1 MPSVDALDQRLQDL
15 NLTYRPQR
23 EWVEGRGLLIVIAH
37 FFSGVA
43 GGAWIFSLA
52 LDYQAGLVMSILAM
66 AFLAGGAHLAFLG
79 RWQRFWRIVLRP
91 HSSWISRGLLG
102 MAVFLLGAVL
112 YVLPGVQDT
121 AFGSVM
127 LVVSIIGVALVLTYK
142 GFVYAVSKAIP
153 FWNIQLLPFLYIAY
167 ALRGGAALLLVAGAI
182 AGDAFDIDLLEVIKL
197 WVGVSSAVLVLLYLV
212 LASNASAAA
221 RRSVRELVAGRISPA
236 FYAGTVFFGL
246 IIPIALGAVGEA
258 TGLSRGLLAF
268 IGVSSLVGDFYIK
281 YCVVKAGI
289 YVPILSDLPAARTY
303 GRHRAEEL

>member
-1 MPSVDALDQRLQDL
+1 VPSVDALDQRLQDL

-23 EWVEGRGLLIVIAH
+23 EWVVGRGLLIVIAH

-246 IIPIALGAVGEA
+246 VIPIALGAVGEA

>member
-1 MPSVDALDQRLQDL
+1 MPPLDALEQRLQDL

-43 GGAWIFSLA
+43 GGAWLFSLA
-52 LDYQAGLVMSILAM
+52 LDYQAGLVMSILVM

-79 RWQRFWRIVLRP
+79 RWQRFWRIILRP
-91 HSSWISRGLLG
+91 HTSWISRGLLG
-102 MAVFLLGAVL
+102 MTVFLVGAVL
-112 YVLPGVQDT
+112 YVLPGVQGT
-121 AFGSVM
+121 AFGSAM
-127 LVVSIIGVALVLTYK
+127 LVVSIIGMALVLTYK

-167 ALRGGAALLLVAGAI
+167 ALRGGAALLLVAAAI
-182 AGDAFDIDLLEVIKL
+182 AGDVFDIDLLEVIKL
-197 WVGVSSAVLVLLYLV
+197 WVVVSSAVLVLLYLV

-236 FYAGTVFFGL
+236 FYAGTIFFGL

-268 IGVSSLVGDFYIK
+268 IGLSSLVGDLYIK
-281 YCVVKAGI
+281 YCVVRAGI
-289 YVPILSDLPAARTY
+289 YVPILSDLPATRSY
-303 GRHRAEEL
+303 GRHRAEDF

>member
-1 MPSVDALDQRLQDL
+1 MPSVDALEQRLQDL

-43 GGAWIFSLA
+43 AGAWLLSLV
-52 LDYQAGLVMSILAM
+52 LDYQAGLVMSILVM

-79 RWQRFWRIVLRP
+79 RWQRFWRIILRP

-102 MAVFLLGAVL
+102 MAVFLVGASL
-112 YVLPGVQDT
+112 YVLPGVQGT
-121 AFGSVM
+121 AFGSAM
-127 LVVSIIGVALVLTYK
+127 LVVSVIGMALVLTYK

-153 FWNIQLLPFLYIAY
+153 FWNVQLLPFLYIAY

-182 AGDAFDIDLLEVIKL
+182 AGDVFDIDLLEVIKL
-197 WVGVSSAVLVLLYLV
+197 WVVVSSAVLVLLYLV
-212 LASNASAAA
+212 LASTASTAA
-221 RRSVRELVAGRISPA
+221 RRSVRELVAGRMSPG
-236 FYAGTVFFGL
+236 FYAVAVFLGL
-246 IIPIALGAVGEA
+246 VIPVALGAVGETA
-258 TGLSRGLLAF
+258 GLSRGLLAF
-268 IGVSSLVGDFYIK
+268 IGVSSLAGDLYIK

-289 YVPILSDLPAARTY
+289 YVPILSDLPATRVY

>member
-1 MPSVDALDQRLQDL
+1 M
-15 NLTYRPQR
+15 T
-23 EWVEGRGLLIVIAH
+23 I
-37 FFSGVA
+37 
-43 GGAWIFSLA
+43 
-52 LDYQAGLVMSILAM
+52 
-66 AFLAGGAHLAFLG
+66 
-79 RWQRFWRIVLRP
+79 
-91 HSSWISRGLLG
+91 
-102 MAVFLLGAVL
+102 FLLGAVL

-121 AFGSVM
+121 ALGAVM
-127 LVVSIIGVALVLTYK
+127 LVVSIIGMALVLTYK

-182 AGDAFDIDLLEVIKL
+182 AGDVFDIDLLEVIKL
-197 WVGVSSAVLVLLYLV
+197 WVVVSSAVLVLLYLV

-246 IIPIALGAVGEA
+246 VIPIALGAVGEA

-281 YCVVKAGI
+281 YCVVRAGI
-289 YVPILSDLPAARTY
+289 YVPILSHVPPTRSY
-303 GRHRAEEL
+303 GRHRAEEF